1 MKADSGYIVMTK
13 GRGFY
18 MVAARETT
26 RSYVRPIVSKN
37 GVELWLGLLG

>member
-1 MKADSGYIVMTK
+1 MKANSGYIVMTK

-18 MVAARETT
+18 MVAAGDTN
-26 RSYVRPIVSKN
+26 SYIKPILSKN